1 MQAAP
6 CRCRRPHVQRFQV
19 TYRSITMSKVHR
31 LLGALC
37 LMTLGA
43 CATNPNEPPKAAQGV
58 YFVSPADGATV
69 SSPFKVVFGL
79 KGMEIKPAGAVVAG
93 TGHHHLII
101 NADPP
106 AQGNVIPA
114 DPTHLHF
121 GKGQTEAEVKLDPG
135 TYRLTMQ
142 FADGYHAS
150 YGKEMSAS
158 IKVTVK

>member
-1 MQAAP
+1 
-6 CRCRRPHVQRFQV
+6 
-19 TYRSITMSKVHR
+19 MSKVHR
-31 LLGALC
+31 LLGTLC
-37 LMTLGA
+37 LMALSA
-43 CATNPNEPPKAAQGV
+43 CATNPNEPPKGDKGV
-58 YFVSPADGATV
+58 YFVSPADGSTV
-69 SSPFKVVFGL
+69 SSPVKVVFGV
-79 KGMEIKPAGAVVAG
+79 KGMEIKPAGVVVAG

-106 AQGNVIPA
+106 AQGIVIPA
-114 DPTHLHF
+114 DATHLHF
-121 GKGQTEAEVKLDPG
+121 GKGQTEAEVKLEPG